1 MKPKRFLFLFLL
13 VAACGIWTY
22 DFAVAIKR
30 KARPAPAT
38 TASIGFAAPEM
49 LQYKPNDADPFFCR
63 DFMPLKNPF
72 NGAIASGRKK
82 PVNQV
87 NLPACSIGGIVYNA
101 SNPMAIFIVGGNSQM
116 VKQGDVVDS
125 IVILKIESE
134 SMEVSY
140 RGRKFELKR

>member
-1 MKPKRFLFLFLL
+1 
-13 VAACGIWTY
+13 
-22 DFAVAIKR
+22 
-30 KARPAPAT
+30 
-38 TASIGFAAPEM
+38 
-49 LQYKPNDADPFFCR
+49 
-63 DFMPLKNPF
+63 MPLKNPF